1 MDLPRGAPKT
11 KIWYQSTLDFAQHPN
26 YAKALAAHFRKIAP
40 VHGPRSFSMAEL
52 AILGIIYPP
61 PRSSA
66 DPSSIRALSIR
77 PLFELYWRQRRRTLS
92 LLPSASLFFQSYVVW
107 QRSQWSQ
114 CRGLV
119 FVRRQRAPQRLA
131 SLPSINTSFLISKSR
146 SRSTNGKT
154 VLVAYISSTAIPLRR
169 SSMQNFQSQARI

>member
-1 MDLPRGAPKT
+1 M

-26 YAKALAAHFRKIAP
+26 YAKALAAHFRKIASSEDRQLG
-40 VHGPRSFSMAEL
+40 HGEGPRF
-52 AILGIIYPP
+52 LGIIYPP

-66 DPSSIRALSIR
+66 HPSSIRPLSIQ
-77 PLFELYWRQRRRTLS
+77 PLFELYWRQRRRTLTPLS
-92 LLPSASLFFQSYVVW
+92 LLPSASPFFQSYVVW

-131 SLPSINTSFLISKSR
+131 SLISINTSFLNEIDFSI
-146 SRSTNGKT
+146 TC
-154 VLVAYISSTAIPLRR
+154 
-169 SSMQNFQSQARI
+169 